1 MLLPA
6 PFGPKNPKIS
16 PSYTSKEILSIAL
29 KSPNF
34 FVNESTSIA
43 CNVKS
48 DFHNYNLITNLKY
61 WKLKLFRFYHL
72 KAISVDDWQ

>member
-1 MLLPA
+1 
-6 PFGPKNPKIS
+6 
-16 PSYTSKEILSIAL
+16 LSIAL